1 MSSPSFGL
9 RLAQLRRRRGL
20 SQQQLADLLCAAA
33 GTSTISRNEIS
44 RWERGVRLPAQ
55 PWLGWLTK
63 VLDAPIDKPAQS
75 VSQSTPAGPLQAADR
90 RWLVLRGRVRVL
102 PGQAARPA
110 VWVVSAI
117 D

>member
-63 VLDAPIDKPAQS
+63 VLDAPMDKPVQT
-75 VSQSTPAGPLQAADR
+75 VGQSTPQGPLQAADR
-90 RWLVLRGRVRVL
+90 RWLVLRDRVRVRSEH
-102 PGQAARPA
+102 AVRPA
-110 VWVVSAI
+110 VWVVPSI